1 MMKAKMLRLI
11 IVMFLVQAIGAVAS
25 APVRAQNCD
34 LIYEMIV
41 ELREPKWGAHN
52 LWDTV
57 YGEIDETEEFKGAVN
72 SIDNR
77 EIVAVAEVT
86 KKDVTGKQL
95 LITQIDRRG
104 RTVWEKHHKISGLDH
119 VIKMLS
125 NDKNYIVLAQT
136 SNANDKKA
144 LWFGL
149 FDKQGAL
156 IFSKAVSR
164 KHETIEPK
172 DFVLTKDGKT
182 LLLTAQKGAVKGD
195 NTLSTVFYWFSVS
208 QKAFYREREFSLGAE
223 NGILGLE
230 QSNDGK
236 GYYAAGY
243 IRGADRRMAG
253 WVLKMDNEGGLQ
265 WQRQLKRGLGG
276 RLYDIAEFAE
286 DRYLIVSGEAFPAD
300 ESEKKAAWVLA
311 IDKDGDEIAWQRY
324 YRENHNMIGRS
335 LMAHEDGQISVL
347 IDAKDSGVEDE
358 KDYVRLITLNPRGL
372 VLDNET
378 YFNAS
383 GAGAYG
389 FIEGANKE
397 RVLYGYSDVEF
408 QIEKENID
416 MNDKEPVVK
425 KKSRQAWLV
434 AADTPNAY
442 VDPCQ
447 KREMII
453 P

>member
-11 IVMFLVQAIGAVAS
+11 IVMFLMQAVGVLANMPA
-25 APVRAQNCD
+25 RAQNCD

-41 ELREPKWGAHN
+41 ELREPKWGANN

-72 SIDNR
+72 SIDDR
-77 EIVAVAEVT
+77 QIVAVAEVT
-86 KKDVTGKQL
+86 KKDVTGKHL
-95 LITQIDRRG
+95 LVAEIDRRG
-104 RTVWEKHHKISGLDH
+104 RTVWEKHHKINGLER
-119 VIKMLS
+119 VIKILS
-125 NDKNYIVLAQT
+125 DDKNYIVLAQT

-144 LWFGL
+144 LWLGF

-164 KHETIEPK
+164 KYETIEPK
-172 DFVLTKDGKT
+172 EFILTKDGKT
-182 LLLTAQKGAVKGD
+182 LVLTAQRGGVKGD
-195 NTLSTVFYWFSVS
+195 KTLSTVFYWFSVS
-208 QKAFYREREFSLGAE
+208 KKAFYREREFSLGTE
-223 NGILGLE
+223 NGVFGMR

-243 IRGADRRMAG
+243 IRGADTRMAG
-253 WVLKMDNEGGLQ
+253 WVLKMNNDGGLM
-265 WQRQLKRGLGG
+265 WQRQLSRGLGG
-276 RLYDIAEFAE
+276 RLYDISEFAQ
-286 DRYLIVSGEAFPAD
+286 DRYLVVAGEAFPAD

-311 IDKDGDEIAWQRY
+311 IDKDGEKVAWQRY
-324 YRENHNMIGRS
+324 YRENHNMVGRA
-335 LMAHEDGQISVL
+335 LMAHDGGQISVL
-347 IDAKDSGVEDE
+347 IDAKDSGVEEE

-378 YFNAS
+378 YFNAE
-383 GAGAYG
+383 GASAYG
-389 FIEGANKE
+389 FIEGANLE

-434 AADTPNAY
+434 AADAPNAY
-442 VDPCQ
+442 IDPCQ